1 MKNLIKEI
9 DGELDKELSKLISEI
24 RYGETELGFIIKKK
38 EKVKSFLHSSILKA
52 VKRAFERT
60 RIEKREE
67 EKRGGDSELEYFT
80 IGFNTALNL
89 KSQKEKEVI
98 SLLEKVE

>member
-9 DGELDKELSKLISEI
+9 DGELEKRWNASPNFRRGKFQTIKLC
-24 RYGETELGFIIKKK
+24 
-38 EKVKSFLHSSILKA
+38 VHSSILKA